1 MKIHNSTLN
10 DISEIFRLY
19 ELATN
24 FQKLKFPANTWPK
37 FNQNLIS
44 SEIIDNRQF
53 KLIIDDKIACVWAIT
68 YTDPQIWEER
78 DNECSVYIH
87 RIATNPKFRGNN
99 FIKIIVDWAKNYAN
113 KHNRQFIRM
122 DTCGK
127 NQKLINHYTNCGF
140 DYLGLKKLKNTSN
153 LPSHYQNANVC
164 FFEIKL

>member
-10 DISEIFRLY
+10 DSSEIFRLY

-68 YTDPQIWEER
+68 YSDPQIWEER

-87 RIATNPKFRGNN
+87 RIATNPEFRGNN
-99 FIKIIVDWAKNYAN
+99 FIKIIVDWAKNFAN
-113 KHNRQFIRM
+113 THHKHYIRM
-122 DTCGK
+122 DTCGE
-127 NQKLINHYTNCGF
+127 NMRLIRHYETNGF
-140 DYLGLKKLKNTSN
+140 TFLGIKKLKNTFD
-153 LPSHYQNANVC
+153 LPSHYHKADVC

>member
-87 RIATNPKFRGNN
+87 RIATNPEFRGNN

-113 KHNRQFIRM
+113 KHNKQFIRM

>member
-78 DNECSVYIH
+78 DNECSV
-87 RIATNPKFRGNN
+87 
-99 FIKIIVDWAKNYAN
+99 
-113 KHNRQFIRM
+113 
-122 DTCGK
+122 
-127 NQKLINHYTNCGF
+127 
-140 DYLGLKKLKNTSN
+140 
-153 LPSHYQNANVC
+153 
-164 FFEIKL
+164 

>member
-87 RIATNPKFRGNN
+87 RIATNPEFRGNN

>member
-10 DISEIFRLY
+10 DSSEIFRLY

-87 RIATNPKFRGNN
+87 RIATNPEFRGNN
-99 FIKIIVDWAKNYAN
+99 FIKIIVDWAKNFAN
-113 KHNRQFIRM
+113 THHKHYIRM
-122 DTCGK
+122 DTCGENK
-127 NQKLINHYTNCGF
+127 RLIRHYETNGF
-140 DYLGLKKLKNTSN
+140 TFLGIKKLKNTFD
-153 LPSHYQNANVC
+153 LPSHYQNSEVC